1 MANSN
6 WLPIAVGASVVS
18 SFFLWYTMDDYTRAR
33 YFGII
38 AGIPVTIFA
47 IYGIFAWGQTQK
59 LKR

>member
-1 MANSN
+1 MGSV
-6 WLPIAVGASVVS
+6 WLPVAAAASVGS
-18 SFFLWYTMDDYTRAR
+18 SFFLWFSMSEWERAR

-38 AGIPVTIFA
+38 AGLPITVFA